1 MAQYPRELIA
11 SSEGRRLLTR
21 DDPLLFALL
30 YLPDS
35 LRFEDQP
42 SSLAQFHIDLA
53 EHGKTW
59 INGQSS
65 RHAWIA
71 PRQSGKTT
79 WIFLLLPMW
88 AAAHGHIKFIAA
100 FSDSEDQATTHL
112 DTFKKELDS
121 NELLRKDYPEL
132 CTPKMGANVKRYVS
146 QSKAKIEQAN
156 GFVFVAKGIDAK
168 SLGLKVGNTRPD
180 LILLDDIEPPES
192 NYSLNEVQK
201 RQRNLLDA
209 VFYLSDKCQIELV
222 GTTTMS
228 GSLID
233 QCRQVWEHEQAW
245 NASHIVEQSDDKQ
258 SERYCADNSYYVSLN
273 KDDLTQ
279 VESEI
284 GTSFRLQAIEHAFS
298 YSETREPFSSPE
310 SQIEAFVSPSHTFE
324 PDSISQVDMA
334 GENRGIDSED
344 GYINNPVNDNL
355 GHSSD
360 KSLTNLEAC
369 ESSAVENDFNFQ
381 SVFDDASIP
390 NNYVS
395 EIENF
400 EARQQRELARFE
412 TPKINQ
418 GELKLQESNNTHVDF
433 YDSLDSGLH
442 WIIDERIEV
451 HYYPAIVVDSEGI
464 EHSWWPEFKPMSV
477 LERDRHTR
485 AFAMNMM
492 NRPVNVDAQYWNEH
506 DIEIAELDEY
516 RWTVLSVDP
525 AVSTKQSS
533 DYTAFVI
540 VSLGNDGLVYVR
552 HAEQLKL
559 VSTGLRERANELIE
573 LFDVDLL
580 LIETNQGGM
589 VWNQVFDQIKCKYKA
604 IHQTEPKPVRA
615 ARALDYYRKQKV
627 RHTRHFDLLEQQM
640 HSFPKVTHDDLVDAL
655 GAGVHYLLNASGRAR
670 IKKRSYL

>member
-1 MAQYPRELIA
+1 
-11 SSEGRRLLTR
+11 
-21 DDPLLFALL
+21 
-30 YLPDS
+30 
-35 LRFEDQP
+35 
-42 SSLAQFHIDLA
+42 
-53 EHGKTW
+53 
-59 INGQSS
+59 
-65 RHAWIA
+65 
-71 PRQSGKTT
+71 
-79 WIFLLLPMW
+79 
-88 AAAHGHIKFIAA
+88 
-100 FSDSEDQATTHL
+100 
-112 DTFKKELDS
+112 
-121 NELLRKDYPEL
+121 
-132 CTPKMGANVKRYVS
+132 
-146 QSKAKIEQAN
+146 
-156 GFVFVAKGIDAK
+156 
-168 SLGLKVGNTRPD
+168 
-180 LILLDDIEPPES
+180 
-192 NYSLNEVQK
+192 
-201 RQRNLLDA
+201 
-209 VFYLSDKCQIELV
+209 
-222 GTTTMS
+222 
-228 GSLID
+228 
-233 QCRQVWEHEQAW
+233 
-245 NASHIVEQSDDKQ
+245 
-258 SERYCADNSYYVSLN
+258 
-273 KDDLTQ
+273 
-279 VESEI
+279 
-284 GTSFRLQAIEHAFS
+284 
-298 YSETREPFSSPE
+298 
-310 SQIEAFVSPSHTFE
+310 
-324 PDSISQVDMA
+324 MA

-344 GYINNPVNDNL
+344 GYINNPVNDDL
-355 GHSSD
+355 SRSSD
-360 KSLTNLEAC
+360 KSLTNLEEC

-400 EARQQRELARFE
+400 ETRQQRELARFE

-418 GELKLQESNNTHVDF
+418 GELKLQQSNSEHVNF

-451 HYYPAIVVDSEGI
+451 HYYPAIVVD
-464 EHSWWPEFKPMSV
+464 EHGNESSWWPEFKPMSV

-589 VWNQVFDQIKCKYKA
+589 VWAQVFDQIKCKYKA

-627 RHTRHFDLLEQQM
+627 CHTRHFDLLEQQM

>member
-1 MAQYPRELIA
+1 
-11 SSEGRRLLTR
+11 
-21 DDPLLFALL
+21 
-30 YLPDS
+30 
-35 LRFEDQP
+35 
-42 SSLAQFHIDLA
+42 
-53 EHGKTW
+53 
-59 INGQSS
+59 
-65 RHAWIA
+65 
-71 PRQSGKTT
+71 
-79 WIFLLLPMW
+79 MW
-88 AAAHGHIKFIAA
+88 AAAHSHIKFIAA

-168 SLGLKVGNTRPD
+168 SLGLKVGNTRRD

-245 NASHIVEQSDDKQ
+245 NTSHIVEQSDDKQ

-298 YSETREPFSSPE
+298 YSETKEPFSSPE

-324 PDSISQVDMA
+324 PDSISQVDMK
-334 GENRGIDSED
+334 GTNRGIDSED
-344 GYINNPVNDNL
+344 GYINNSVNDDL

-400 EARQQRELARFE
+400 EIRQQRELARFE

-418 GELKLQESNNTHVDF
+418 GELKLQQSNSEHVNF

-442 WIIDERIEV
+442 WIIDERINV
-451 HYYPAIVVDSEGI
+451 HYYPAIVVD
-464 EHSWWPEFKPMSV
+464 EHGNESSWWPEFKPMSV

-492 NRPVNVDAQYWNEH
+492 NRPVNGDAQYWNEH

-559 VSTGLRERANELIE
+559 VSTELRERANELIE

-655 GAGVHYLLNASGRAR
+655 GAGVHYLLSASGRAR

>member
-11 SSEGRRLLTR
+11 TSEGRRLLTR

-35 LRFEDQP
+35 LRFENQP

-59 INGQSS
+59 INGKSS

-245 NASHIVEQSDDKQ
+245 NASHIVEQSDNKQ
-258 SERYCADNSYYVSLN
+258 SERYCADNSYYVRLN

-298 YSETREPFSSPE
+298 YSETKEPFSSPE

-324 PDSISQVDMA
+324 PDLISQVDMA

-344 GYINNPVNDNL
+344 GYINNPVNDDL

-360 KSLTNLEAC
+360 KSLTNVEAC

-400 EARQQRELARFE
+400 ETRQQRELARFE
-412 TPKINQ
+412 TPRINE
-418 GELKLQESNNTHVDF
+418 GELKLDESKKEHVDF

-451 HYYPAIVVDSEGI
+451 HYYPAIVVDEQGN

-506 DIEIAELDEY
+506 DIEIAESDEY

-559 VSTGLRERANELIE
+559 VSTELRERANELIE
-573 LFDVDLL
+573 LFNVDLL

-615 ARALDYYRKQKV
+615 ARALDYYRKDKV

-640 HSFPKVTHDDLVDAL
+640 HSFPKVAHDDLVDAL

-670 IKKRSYL
+670 IKRRTYI

>member
-1 MAQYPRELIA
+1 M
-11 SSEGRRLLTR
+11 
-21 DDPLLFALL
+21 LFALL

-168 SLGLKVGNTRPD
+168 SLGLKVGNKRPD

-192 NYSLNEVQK
+192 NYSLNEVEK
-201 RQRNLLDA
+201 RRRTVLDA
-209 VFYLSDKCQIELV
+209 AFYLSHQCHIELV

-258 SERYCADNSYYVSLN
+258 SEPYCADNIDYVRLT

-334 GENRGIDSED
+334 GEDRGIDSED

-369 ESSAVENDFNFQ
+369 ESSVVENDFNFQ

-395 EIENF
+395 ETENF
-400 EARQQRELARFE
+400 ETRQQRELARFE

-433 YDSLDSGLH
+433 YDRLDSGLH
-442 WIIDERIEV
+442 WIKDERIEV

-506 DIEIAELDEY
+506 DIEIAESDEY

-559 VSTGLRERANELIE
+559 VSTELRERANELIE

-655 GAGVHYLLNASGRAR
+655 GAGVHYLLNASGRTR

>member
-1 MAQYPRELIA
+1 M
-11 SSEGRRLLTR
+11 
-21 DDPLLFALL
+21 LFALL

-59 INGQSS
+59 INGKSS

-121 NELLRKDYPEL
+121 NELLRKDYPGL

-258 SERYCADNSYYVSLN
+258 SERYCADNSYYVRLN
-273 KDDLTQ
+273 KDDLTR

-298 YSETREPFSSPE
+298 YSETKEPFSSPE

-324 PDSISQVDMA
+324 PDSIGQVDMK
-334 GENRGIDSED
+334 GTNRGIDSED
-344 GYINNPVNDNL
+344 GYINNPVNDDL

-360 KSLTNLEAC
+360 KSLTNSEAC
-369 ESSAVENDFNFQ
+369 ESSAVENDFNFH

-400 EARQQRELARFE
+400 ETRQQRELARFE

-418 GELKLQESNNTHVDF
+418 GELKLQQSNSEHVNF

-451 HYYPAIVVDSEGI
+451 HYYPAIVVDSDGI

-559 VSTGLRERANELIE
+559 VSTELRERANELIE

-627 RHTRHFDLLEQQM
+627 CHTRHFDLLEQQM

-655 GAGVHYLLNASGRAR
+655 GAGVHYLLNASGRTR

>member
-1 MAQYPRELIA
+1 M
-11 SSEGRRLLTR
+11 
-21 DDPLLFALL
+21 LFALL

-59 INGQSS
+59 MDGTSS

-100 FSDSEDQATTHL
+100 FSDSENQATGHL
-112 DTFKKELDS
+112 RSFKKELD
-121 NELLRKDYPEL
+121 NNALLKKDYPLL
-132 CTPKMGANVKRYVS
+132 CAPMMGTNVKRYVS
-146 QSKAKIEQAN
+146 QSNEQIEQAN

-168 SLGLKVGNTRPD
+168 SLGLKVGNKRPD

-192 NYSLNEVQK
+192 NYSMNEVEK
-201 RQRNLLDA
+201 RRRNLLDA
-209 VFYLSDKCQIELV
+209 VFYLNDKCHIEIV

-233 QCRQVWEHEQAW
+233 QCRQVWEHEHTW
-245 NASHIVEQSDDKQ
+245 NASHIVDQAAQTDDKQ
-258 SERYCADNSYYVSLN
+258 CERYCADNIDYVSLG
-273 KDDLTQ
+273 KGTLSQDI
-279 VESEI
+279 EEI
-284 GTSFRLQAIEHAFS
+284 GTSDQLQAIEHAFS
-298 YSETREPFSSPE
+298 YSETKEQFSCPE

-324 PDSISQVDMA
+324 HDENSQVDMPR
-334 GENRGIDSED
+334 EKPEIDSED
-344 GYINNPVNDNL
+344 GYINSPVNDDLNR
-355 GHSSD
+355 SSD
-360 KSLTNLEAC
+360 KSLTISEAC
-369 ESSAVENDFNFQ
+369 ETSAVENDFNFQ
-381 SVFDDASIP
+381 SVYLGASIP
-390 NNYVS
+390 NNCVS

-400 EARQQRELARFE
+400 ETRQQHELAKFV
-412 TPKINQ
+412 TPIKNE
-418 GELKLQESNNTHVDF
+418 GEKKLAKAQLEHIDF
-433 YDSLDSGLH
+433 YNNIDSGLR
-442 WIIDERIEV
+442 WILDERIEV
-451 HYYPAIVVDSEGI
+451 HYYPAIVIDEQGNES
-464 EHSWWPEFKPMSV
+464 SWWPEFKPMSI

-506 DIEIAELDEY
+506 DIQIDELVEY

-540 VSLGNDGLVYVR
+540 VSLGTDGLVYVR

-559 VSTGLRERANELIE
+559 VSTELRARANELIE
-573 LFDVDLL
+573 LFAVDLL

-589 VWNQVFDQIKCKYKA
+589 VWAQVFDQIKCKYKA

-627 RHTRHFDLLEQQM
+627 RHTRHFDQLEQQM
-640 HSFPKVTHDDLVDAL
+640 HSFPKVAHDDLVDAL
-655 GAGVHYLLNASGRAR
+655 GAGLHYLLNATNAPR
-670 IKKRSYL
+670 IRRRSYL

>member
-1 MAQYPRELIA
+1 MN
-11 SSEGRRLLTR
+11 S
-21 DDPLLFALL
+21 
-30 YLPDS
+30 
-35 LRFEDQP
+35 
-42 SSLAQFHIDLA
+42 
-53 EHGKTW
+53 
-59 INGQSS
+59 
-65 RHAWIA
+65 
-71 PRQSGKTT
+71 
-79 WIFLLLPMW
+79 
-88 AAAHGHIKFIAA
+88 
-100 FSDSEDQATTHL
+100 
-112 DTFKKELDS
+112 TF
-121 NELLRKDYPEL
+121 
-132 CTPKMGANVKRYVS
+132 
-146 QSKAKIEQAN
+146 
-156 GFVFVAKGIDAK
+156 F
-168 SLGLKVGNTRPD
+168 
-180 LILLDDIEPPES
+180 
-192 NYSLNEVQK
+192 
-201 RQRNLLDA
+201 
-209 VFYLSDKCQIELV
+209 
-222 GTTTMS
+222 
-228 GSLID
+228 
-233 QCRQVWEHEQAW
+233 
-245 NASHIVEQSDDKQ
+245 
-258 SERYCADNSYYVSLN
+258 CADNIDYVRLN
-273 KDDLTQ
+273 KDNLTQ

-298 YSETREPFSSPE
+298 YSETKEPFSSPE

-344 GYINNPVNDNL
+344 GYINNPVNDDL
-355 GHSSD
+355 SRSSD
-360 KSLTNLEAC
+360 KSLTNLEEC

-400 EARQQRELARFE
+400 ETRQQRELARFE

-418 GELKLQESNNTHVDF
+418 GELKLQQSNSEHVNF

-451 HYYPAIVVDSEGI
+451 HYYPAIVVD
-464 EHSWWPEFKPMSV
+464 EHGNESSWWPEFKPMSV

-589 VWNQVFDQIKCKYKA
+589 VWAQVFDQIKCKYKA

-627 RHTRHFDLLEQQM
+627 CHTRHFDLLEQQM